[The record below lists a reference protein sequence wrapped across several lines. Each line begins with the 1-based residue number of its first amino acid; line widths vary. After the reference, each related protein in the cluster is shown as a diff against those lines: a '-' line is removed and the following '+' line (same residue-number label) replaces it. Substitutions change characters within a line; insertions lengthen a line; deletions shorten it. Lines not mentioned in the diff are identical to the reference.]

1 MKARRSRSCACTAWL
16 QSTDHRRQADL
27 CEQTVKA
34 TVLFGHVSLHDSGMR
49 RKNGNEPSRG
59 GSAGATTVCVA
70 GAARHEVA
78 EGMGIMHDGKMTCA
92 RSISRMALS
101 TPTDEREMSQP

>member
-1 MKARRSRSCACTAWL
+1 MSRLWHA
-16 QSTDHRRQADL
+16 H
-27 CEQTVKA
+27 
-34 TVLFGHVSLHDSGMR
+34 GHNIVTRDSDMR
-49 RKNGNEPSRG
+49 RKNGNEPST
-59 GSAGATTVCVA
+59 GATTVCVA